1 MCVAKTY
8 QSWEKLG
15 KPFSENNKLYIMV
28 LNPKTKTEKKVRFY
42 PQKTESTEN
51 FVFSENQ
58 KSVLGFEK
66 GFITIFKGD
75 QETNNEFFK
84 RSNARYAKW
93 WGWYIISTEEV
104 PSPLPFGIEPVKLSW
119 GVVAPTGSLLSDEKL
134 APIIDSI
141 LYGDSTSQ
149 YVGTVGE
156 RLELKLTVSRAIP
169 VEGGYG
175 KCTMHIMHDEFGN
188 EFIWTTA
195 AKTLSA
201 GETYAMRGSIKEHR
215 VYKGVCQSVLTRC
228 MIK

>member
-8 QSWEKLG
+8 QTWEKLG
-15 KPFSENNKLYIMV
+15 EPFEENNRLYIMV
-28 LNPKTKTEKKVRFY
+28 LNPKTKTEKKVRYY
-42 PQKTESTEN
+42 PSKIDSSD
-51 FVFSENQ
+51 FSPNQ
-58 KSVLGFEK
+58 KSILGFEK

-84 RSNARYAKW
+84 HSNARYAKW
-93 WGWYIISTEEV
+93 WGWYIVSTEEV

-195 AKTLSA
+195 AKTLST
-201 GETYAMRGSIKEHR
+201 GETYTMRGTVKQHNIFKN
-215 VYKGVCQSVLTRC
+215 VYQTILTRC

>member
-15 KPFSENNKLYIMV
+15 KPLSENNKLYIMV

-42 PQKTESTEN
+42 PQKAESTEN
-51 FVFSENQ
+51 FVFSEYL

-104 PSPLPFGIEPVKLSW
+104 PSPLPFGIEPVILSW

-149 YVGTVGE
+149 NEGTVGE

-169 VEGGYG
+169 IEGGFG
-175 KCTMHIMHDEFGN
+175 KCTMHILLDEFGN

-201 GETYAMRGSIKEHR
+201 GETYTMRGSIKEHR
-215 VYKGVCQSVLTRC
+215 VFKGVNQTILTRC